1 MIRSMTGYG
10 AAETELPGGR
20 ILRAEIRTVNHRH
33 LSVSASLPRGW
44 ESLRPRLLES
54 VRKALARGAVS
65 VAVTCEAA
73 EEGDAG
79 MPGLDMERAR
89 RYVELLTTAGD
100 ALDVGGRLDIN
111 TLAAL
116 PGVLRSRGVP
126 AEEAGPDE
134 AALSDCIERAL
145 AGVIEMR
152 ESEGRRLEEVL
163 RASVAAIAAEVEA
176 VEVRAPQRLIRERDR
191 LRARIAELTEAVEVD
206 EDRLAREIAYLAEK
220 WDIAEELE
228 RLRSHVAL
236 FSESLADEGER
247 GGRKAGK
254 RLGFVVQEMHRE
266 ANTLGAK
273 ANDPAISASAI
284 AIREELERLREQLEN
299 VE

>member
-44 ESLRPRLLES
+44 ESLRPQLLES
-54 VRKALARGAVS
+54 VREVLARGAVS
-65 VAVTCEAA
+65 VTVTCEAA
-73 EEGDAG
+73 AEDEPG
-79 MPGLDMERAR
+79 MPGLDMGRAR

-116 PGVLRSRGVP
+116 PGVLRSRGAAAGE
-126 AEEAGPDE
+126 AEPDE
-134 AALSDCIERAL
+134 AALSDCIQRAL
-145 AGVIEMR
+145 AAVVEMR

-163 RASVAAIAAEVEA
+163 RASVARIVEEVEEI
-176 VEVRAPQRLIRERDR
+176 EVGAPWRLLRERDR
-191 LRARIAELTEAVEVD
+191 LRARIAELTEAVAVD

-228 RLRSHVAL
+228 RLRSHVTL
-236 FSESLADEGER
+236 FSESLAGEGER
-247 GGRKAGK
+247 VGRKTGK

>member
-1 MIRSMTGYG
+1 M
-10 AAETELPGGR
+10 ELSDGR

-44 ESLRPRLLES
+44 ESLRPRVLES
-54 VRKALARGAVS
+54 VRGTLARGAVS
-65 VAVTCEAA
+65 VTVTCGDAA
-73 EEGDAG
+73 EADAAL
-79 MPGLDMERAR
+79 PGLDMERAR
-89 RYVELLTTAGD
+89 RYVELLTAAGD

-111 TLAAL
+111 TLAGL

-126 AEEAGPDE
+126 AEEAGGDE
-134 AALSDCIERAL
+134 AGLGDCIDGAL
-145 AGVIEMR
+145 AEVVAMR

-163 RASVAAIAAEVEA
+163 RASVAAIAGEVEA
-176 VEVRAPQRLIRERDR
+176 AEARAPDRLLRERDR
-191 LRARIAELTEAVEVD
+191 LRERVAELTEAVEVD
-206 EDRLAREIAYLAEK
+206 EDRLAREIAYLAER

-236 FSESLADEGER
+236 FLEGLAGGGEP
-247 GGRKAGK
+247 GGQKTGK

-273 ANDPAISASAI
+273 ANDPAITASAI
-284 AIREELERLREQLEN
+284 AIKEELERLREQLEN

>member
-10 AAETELPGGR
+10 AAEVELSDGR

-44 ESLRPRLLES
+44 EGLRPQVMES
-54 VRKALARGAVS
+54 VRGTLARGAVS
-65 VAVTCEAA
+65 VTVTCGDAA
-73 EEGDAG
+73 EEDAAL
-79 MPGLDMERAR
+79 PGLDMERAR
-89 RYVELLTTAGD
+89 RYVELLTSAGD

-111 TLAAL
+111 TLAGL

-126 AEEAGPDE
+126 GEDAGGDEAGLGE
-134 AALSDCIERAL
+134 CIDGAL
-145 AGVIEMR
+145 AGVVAMR

-163 RASVAAIAAEVEA
+163 RASVAAIAGEVEA
-176 VEVRAPQRLIRERDR
+176 AEARAPERLLRERDR
-191 LRARIAELTEAVEVD
+191 LRERVAELTEAVEVD

-228 RLRSHVAL
+228 RLRSHVTL
-236 FSESLADEGER
+236 FLESLAGRGER
-247 GGRKAGK
+247 GERKTGK

-273 ANDPAISASAI
+273 ANDPAITASAI
-284 AIREELERLREQLEN
+284 AIKEELERLREQLEN